1 MCLPLVHLLSFDASV
16 VIVLSDISNEDGKAL
31 RASYRALIVKEEVN
45 SQTTINIVQMF
56 LIGASFLLKKKHF
69 LSCIAQI
76 TPTPPEHDNCN
87 FGIFDDYGDKNLPKS
102 KNIT

>member
-56 LIGASFLLKKKHF
+56 LIGASFEGNTSTFQALPKLP
-69 LSCIAQI
+69 L
-76 TPTPPEHDNCN
+76 PPPEHDNCN